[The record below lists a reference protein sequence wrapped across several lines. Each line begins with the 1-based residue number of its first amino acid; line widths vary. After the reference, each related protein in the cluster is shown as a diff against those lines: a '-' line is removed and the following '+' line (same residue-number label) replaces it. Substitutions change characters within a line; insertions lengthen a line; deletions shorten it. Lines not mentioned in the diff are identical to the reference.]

1 MTGGAGPSKEPSTS
15 SAQPVT
21 EMAKHQVYL
30 KKLNYQEKVSEVVKN
45 ALKPVFAAKTI
56 NKDQYKDIMRF
67 VVVLFFSLFLVTDSF
82 FALWLMLQQCL
93 ILFYAVLFSQESRI
107 EDDQLLRRTKRIEC

>member
-1 MTGGAGPSKEPSTS
+1 MAGSVGSGKEPSTS
-15 SAQPVT
+15 TAQPVA

-30 KKLNYQEKVSEVVKN
+30 KKLNYQEQVSEEVKK

-67 VVVLFFSLFLVTDSF
+67 VVVLTSF
-82 FALWLMLQQCL
+82 
-93 ILFYAVLFSQESRI
+93 
-107 EDDQLLRRTKRIEC
+107 

>member
-1 MTGGAGPSKEPSTS
+1 MTISSPTRRGLLEYIGVGGVAGSVGSGKEPSTS
-15 SAQPVT
+15 TAQPVA

-30 KKLNYQEKVSEVVKN
+30 KKLNYQEQVSEEVKK

-67 VVVLFFSLFLVTDSF
+67 VVVLTSF
-82 FALWLMLQQCL
+82 
-93 ILFYAVLFSQESRI
+93 
-107 EDDQLLRRTKRIEC
+107 